1 MNIRDPVHSDIRIDD
16 TEKAI
21 LDDLNFQRL
30 RRVKQLGLADLVYPG
45 ANHTRFEHSLGT
57 MQITR
62 ELSESVLGKND
73 EELICVGLL
82 HDVGHGAFSH
92 QSDDLLK
99 KHLKTTHE
107 ELGIQMLSSTSL
119 KDVIQ
124 GSTLSHQKMIEYMKG
139 RGEGVLVSG
148 VIGSDRIDY
157 LNRDA
162 HYTGV
167 AYGIIDYPR
176 IRLKLTLSNGKL
188 AVYSDGLTGAETL
201 LLARYFMF
209 SSVYHHKTI
218 LIAGGMY
225 ENALD
230 IAIEEKRVPSDALK
244 SFNDEQMLGAIIS
257 GGGKPA
263 SLVSDIVSR
272 KLFKKVC
279 YTGIGKDVKM
289 EEVAG
294 KLSKAGLGRED
305 FIARM
310 IEFKPSGHDLQVV
323 AKDGS
328 KVGTLYELSPLV
340 TTLEGMIGSRRR
352 LLVACGRQNTEKAIN
367 AIKEFL

>member
-1 MNIRDPVHSDIRIDD
+1 MNIRDPVHSDIRIND
-16 TEKAI
+16 TEKAL
-21 LDDLNFQRL
+21 LDDPNFQRL

-62 ELSESVLGKND
+62 ELSESVLGKEN
-73 EELICVGLL
+73 EELICTGLL

-107 ELGIQMLSSTSL
+107 ELGIRMLSDTSL

-124 GSTLSHQKMIEYMKG
+124 ASALSYQKMLSYMKG
-139 RGEGVLVSG
+139 DEEGVLVTG

-188 AVYSDGLTGAETL
+188 AVYNDGLTGAETL

-225 ENALD
+225 ETALD
-230 IAIEEKRVPSDALK
+230 IAIEEKRIPAEALK
-244 SFNDEQMLGAIIS
+244 SFNDDQMLGAIIA
-257 GGGKPA
+257 GGGRPA
-263 SLVSDIVSR
+263 SMISNMLAR
-272 KLFKKVC
+272 RLFKKVC
-279 YTGIGKDVKM
+279 YTGIGKDVRI
-289 EEVAG
+289 EEVAD
-294 KLSKAGLGRED
+294 KLSKAGLSRED
-305 FIARM
+305 FLART

-352 LLVACGRQNTEKAIN
+352 LLVACESKNMEKAAN